1 MNPTRSG
8 PSPLIT
14 ALLGAAVLAVHLGLM
29 ADDAP
34 RPRPSAA
41 PVVPAPQAAT
51 PATIQTGIYAT
62 APVVVTGVRV
72 AAATPPTPAQA
83 ATRAPTRAAAPPP
96 AAEPVTQPFKASATT
111 EPVPRTQPVPDLASE
126 TLAPQADTTIVAQ
139 APSPAATAPAV
150 GASPP
155 PSDPPPSTTL
165 PYEVAGKARGIDY
178 QAKGA
183 LEWRRDA
190 TGYEARMELS
200 MRFLGSRVQTSRGSI
215 GREGLRPERFA
226 DKRSSERAAHMDH
239 MKRQISFSNNAPGA
253 ELLPGVQDRLSLFMQ
268 LAGLMRARPRQ
279 TGDTIE
285 FQVVGTGDAELWRF
299 DVGPMET
306 LDLPAGAIE
315 ARRLSRAPRKPHDST
330 VEVWLAP
337 ALGHLPVRLRV
348 AQSNGD
354 VADQRLA
361 RLP

>member
-1 MNPTRSG
+1 MNPIRSG
-8 PSPLIT
+8 PSPLTT

-29 ADDAP
+29 ADDT
-34 RPRPSAA
+34 RPRQSTTAVA
-41 PVVPAPQAAT
+41 QQALQT
-51 PATIQTGIYAT
+51 P
-62 APVVVTGVRV
+62 APVVVTRV
-72 AAATPPTPAQA
+72 QVATATPP
-83 ATRAPTRAAAPPP
+83 ATRVANTPP
-96 AAEPVTQPFKASATT
+96 ASAPNARLLKASAGTAT
-111 EPVPRTQPVPDLASE
+111 VPVAQPTPTPVVAAGTPAIDPP
-126 TLAPQADTTIVAQ
+126 APQTDTLVMAQ
-139 APSPAATAPAV
+139 APSPGAPAPAA
-150 GASPP
+150 GTSPP

-183 LEWRRDA
+183 LEWQRDA
-190 TGYEARMELS
+190 KGYEARMELS
-200 MRFLGSRVQTSRGSI
+200 MRFLGSRVQTSRGGI
-215 GREGLRPERFA
+215 GPEGLRPERFA

-239 MKRQISFSNNAPGA
+239 AKRQISFSNNAPGA

-279 TGDTIE
+279 AGDAIE

>member
-8 PSPLIT
+8 PSPLTT

-29 ADDAP
+29 ADDTHP
-34 RPRPSAA
+34 RTPAA
-41 PVVPAPQAAT
+41 AVTPEALPTAT
-51 PATIQTGIYAT
+51 PTAIHST
-62 APVVVTGVRV
+62 APVVVTRV
-72 AAATPPTPAQA
+72 QVAVATPPLPARAATPPRATAPVAQ
-83 ATRAPTRAAAPPP
+83 PL
-96 AAEPVTQPFKASATT
+96 KASATS
-111 EPVPRTQPVPDLASE
+111 EPVPPTQPALASE
-126 TLAPQADTTIVAQ
+126 TPVADPPARAADEVVLAQ
-139 APSPAATAPAV
+139 APATAAAAPAA
-150 GASPP
+150 GAAPP

-178 QAKGA
+178 QAKGS
-183 LEWRRDA
+183 LEWQRDA
-190 TGYEARMELS
+190 KGYEARMELS
-200 MRFLGSRVQTSRGSI
+200 MRFLGSRVQTSRGGI
-215 GREGLRPERFA
+215 GPEGLRPERFA

-239 MKRQISFSNNAPGA
+239 VKRQISFSNNAPGA
-253 ELLPGVQDRLSLFMQ
+253 ELLPGMQDRLSLFMQ

-279 TGDTIE
+279 AGDVIE

-330 VEVWLAP
+330 VDVWLAP

>member
-1 MNPTRSG
+1 MNPIRSG
-8 PSPLIT
+8 PSPLTT

-29 ADDAP
+29 ADDA
-34 RPRPSAA
+34 RPRPSTA
-41 PVVPAPQAAT
+41 PVPPEVLQAASPT
-51 PATIQTGIYAT
+51 ATRTGIYTT
-62 APVVVTGVRV
+62 APVIVTGVQV
-72 AAATPPTPAQA
+72 ARTTPPTPTRAATPP
-83 ATRAPTRAAAPPP
+83 RAAAPVTPP
-96 AAEPVTQPFKASATT
+96 VEASTTAEPVPAT
-111 EPVPRTQPVPDLASE
+111 PPAPALASE
-126 TLAPQADTTIVAQ
+126 TLAPQADTVVMAQ
-139 APSPAATAPAV
+139 APSPGAPAPAAS
-150 GASPP
+150 ASPP

-183 LEWRRDA
+183 LEWQRDA
-190 TGYEARMELS
+190 KGYEARMELS
-200 MRFLGSRVQTSRGSI
+200 MRFLGSRVQTSRGGI
-215 GREGLRPERFA
+215 GPEGLRPERFA

-239 MKRQISFSNNAPGA
+239 AKRQISFSNNAPGA

-279 TGDTIE
+279 TGDAIE

-337 ALGHLPVRLRV
+337 SLGHLPVRLRV